1 MDKNERGR
9 SNTINF
15 NNLSN
20 LFKEY
25 KNSVSKKSVRLQS
38 VSFSDANN
46 FRRNYFDLIIN
57 EREEFSEIIMKKLDE
72 IKTNSVSQFHSQ
84 IEQINNNFEKFKD
97 KILSFITLKEKKILD
112 VTEPEKSTK
121 SILKYATQNIFNN
134 INETIKICDN
144 LINTIEQN
152 FNLLNSFFEQNIMI
166 NTKKQ
171 AENFL
176 ISNFRL
182 IENCSILNKFN
193 FTELDTTNLNKIEYY
208 KFYIN
213 YLSQKKIEVEGNTK
227 NYLIKKENLQN
238 GIVFLMENFSGL
250 EKLKLEGITNN
261 DFISILKNI
270 DINIKNRNKFNI
282 KTLCLKNFGS
292 IDFKIESS
300 KLNRIK
306 KLKVQKGGYINILT
320 MSKLFIE
327 YNKNLSR
334 LSLEFIN
341 MTDIGFQLLISSLI
355 KNPNITNTLEYLS
368 LEGNRITIVKYDKED
383 NKNQNQFFQNLKTL
397 NLAKNAIYKFE
408 FFLEV
413 LPKLKFLDLS
423 SNDLPTGCFMEK
435 AIKQDF
441 KDKLVLLNDNMFITN
456 SSNNNKIYIDY
467 LNKRLPIFDFEI
479 KNLNL
484 NFAYDIENQFNLE
497 SLKLSTNVVISL
509 IKLDL
514 SLCGLYTD
522 VLINFFKNNPKFL
535 SLRHLSLR
543 YNNIK
548 GDIFEK
554 IISNEEICLD
564 NINYIELSENE
575 IICNTTEKIE
585 SLSNFIE
592 KHQNLESIQLINTGF
607 FFELINNIKAK
618 NSKYD
623 KFKECFLNLKKI
635 LQENKRDFKFITN
648 EGNITYVKEELQNFF
663 SFRFS

>member
-1 MDKNERGR
+1 MNELLDFMVMPERFGFSPQDYQYFHQLLDKR
-9 SNTINF
+9 TI
-15 NNLSN
+15 
-20 LFKEY
+20 
-25 KNSVSKKSVRLQS
+25 
-38 VSFSDANN
+38 
-46 FRRNYFDLIIN
+46 
-57 EREEFSEIIMKKLDE
+57 
-72 IKTNSVSQFHSQ
+72 
-84 IEQINNNFEKFKD
+84 
-97 KILSFITLKEKKILD
+97 
-112 VTEPEKSTK
+112 
-121 SILKYATQNIFNN
+121 IFN
-134 INETIKICDN
+134 
-144 LINTIEQN
+144 
-152 FNLLNSFFEQNIMI
+152 
-166 NTKKQ
+166 
-171 AENFL
+171 
-176 ISNFRL
+176 
-182 IENCSILNKFN
+182 
-193 FTELDTTNLNKIEYY
+193 
-208 KFYIN
+208 
-213 YLSQKKIEVEGNTK
+213 
-227 NYLIKKENLQN
+227 
-238 GIVFLMENFSGL
+238 
-250 EKLKLEGITNN
+250 
-261 DFISILKNI
+261 
-270 DINIKNRNKFNI
+270 
-282 KTLCLKNFGS
+282 
-292 IDFKIESS
+292 
-300 KLNRIK
+300 
-306 KLKVQKGGYINILT
+306 
-320 MSKLFIE
+320 
-327 YNKNLSR
+327 
-334 LSLEFIN
+334 
-341 MTDIGFQLLISSLI
+341 TDIDENIVESIYLPLREFEHDGKGKVTLILHSSGGCVTDGFFLANYIATYSAPLDIYVLGYAASMAAVILCAGG
-355 KNPNITNTLEYLS
+355 KNPNVTNTLEHLS

-383 NKNQNQFFQNLKTL
+383 NKNQNQFFQNLKVL

-423 SNDLPTGCFMEK
+423 SNDLPTGSFMEK
-435 AIKQDF
+435 AIKPDF

-456 SSNNNKIYIDY
+456 SNNNNKIYIDY
-467 LNKRLPIFDFEI
+467 LNKRLPNFDFEI

-484 NFAYDIENQFNLE
+484 NFTFDIESQFHLE

-509 IKLDL
+509 INLDL
-514 SLCGLYTD
+514 SFCGLCTD
-522 VLINFFKNNPKFL
+522 VLVNFFKNNPKFL

>member
-72 IKTNSVSQFHSQ
+72 IKANSVSQFHSQ

-282 KTLCLKNFGS
+282 KTLCLKNLGS

-327 YNKNLSR
+327 YNKNLSS

-514 SLCGLYTD
+514 SLCGLFTD

-535 SLRHLSLR
+535 SLRSLILR

-548 GDIFEK
+548 GDFFGK
-554 IISNEEICLD
+554 ICRM
-564 NINYIELSENE
+564 
-575 IICNTTEKIE
+575 K
-585 SLSNFIE
+585 
-592 KHQNLESIQLINTGF
+592 
-607 FFELINNIKAK
+607 
-618 NSKYD
+618 
-623 KFKECFLNLKKI
+623 KFVSKI
-635 LQENKRDFKFITN
+635 LI
-648 EGNITYVKEELQNFF
+648 
-663 SFRFS
+663 S